1 MDSVGKFAKI
11 MHYGKSLFQN
21 LRKVHPL
28 WASALAAQLIK
39 SGNSKLETSQ
49 QIETVLKTLANE
61 SGKPLSIAIASSSSP
76 APSGAAVA
84 PVVSPMIKLKNIN
97 PGTPVIDMSNV
108 KINESDIKGNG
119 TVSASVIKR
128 KIKPKAGKGSKF

>member
-76 APSGAAVA
+76 ST